1 MGAGRRKSPQ
11 SRVRDETSP
20 QRGSRLHA
28 PAGTAGQEP
37 PRERSHC
44 RAPRGLTEGVG
55 SAASQRYG
63 GGDSR
68 GGTVEESGSRHGLKG
83 SILDACAV
91 GEGQAPRSR
100 SAGAVGTGEARGR
113 DFPPGPLAHGQ
124 WGWARLPR
132 VLGVCP
138 SGRCRGSVLAHVQ
151 RGARPRSGARQAA
164 ALNHRWLRGRAQSA
178 SSGPRAPLVWGW
190 PAEGRQG
197 MSSADVSLP
206 HIGPQDPEPRMA
218 RVWASIPAPL
228 PFLSTPGLEWP
239 RPPEAPPAARPQPLP
254 RHDECDGDTLGN
266 TTSPKRP
273 PHKNKTSKSVV
284 GDGNGSPPLRKETM
298 SSSVENPKMAE
309 SSEGKKMAEG
319 RLKSG
324 LLARGILSGPIAN
337 SQEDPLRKRF
347 LRRSSGLSTAQNRDE
362 GHVKPFSLSSPG
374 HILSDTLSSKN
385 SLDTHSD
392 LSVEKWKNLSG
403 ASSDP
408 LGKMH
413 LETDKNKLR
422 DFPEGKAA
430 VSNIAEKTGT
440 DGRLLFPCGSSR
452 PSQERQEK
460 AFKWNTQAL
469 AHRTSPIHTVP
480 VCVEEATD
488 ILTLEDVE
496 DEEFLNEDTI
506 QPTAVLMPLLKL
518 QVTSKPM
525 TFSAAK
531 EIKTILFGSTLCGF
545 SEEWK
550 LQNFTFSEV
559 TQLRYGLVQNKG
571 GPCGVL
577 AAVQGCI
584 LKKLLFGGD
593 SRSSSIR
600 ELQPS
605 ETYRNNCLI
614 MAIADILWRAG
625 GEEKAVVTLASG
637 MQHFSPA
644 GKYKVDGVLET
655 LTLNKVTKY
664 EDLVIFLQHNIHQFQ
679 AGPSGCILLT
689 LSAILSRSTDLVRK
703 DFDLPTNCLIGA
715 HGYCTQELVNL
726 LLTGKAV
733 SNVFNDM
740 VELDSGNGSIT
751 LLKGITSRSDI
762 GLLSLF
768 EHYDVCQV
776 GCYLKTPKYPIWV
789 VCSES
794 HFSVLFSLQRDL
806 LSDWKVERI
815 FDLYYYDGLANQQG
829 EIRLTVDTTQ
839 PMSGDREKDLIP
851 PLEHCIRT
859 KWKDAFVDWNGTE
872 PIL

>member
-1 MGAGRRKSPQ
+1 MSTAKI
-11 SRVRDETSP
+11 
-20 QRGSRLHA
+20 RGSPPKQAAGLGMGPLFVEEVAASLVREFLHRK
-28 PAGTAGQEP
+28 GLKKTSLVLDQE
-37 PRERSHC
+37 H
-44 RAPRGLTEGVG
+44 PRGEYSINNRNELRKVLHLEMLYKENKVKKNP
-55 SAASQRYG
+55 
-63 GGDSR
+63 
-68 GGTVEESGSRHGLKG
+68 LKTSLEIITSYFLDHFG
-83 SILDACAV
+83 KNSYNLIQETPLSIV
-91 GEGQAPRSR
+91 
-100 SAGAVGTGEARGR
+100 
-113 DFPPGPLAHGQ
+113 
-124 WGWARLPR
+124 
-132 VLGVCP
+132 
-138 SGRCRGSVLAHVQ
+138 
-151 RGARPRSGARQAA
+151 
-164 ALNHRWLRGRAQSA
+164 SA
-178 SSGPRAPLVWGW
+178 SKMYNKLPLKCSENSAVNNNN
-190 PAEGRQG
+190 
-197 MSSADVSLP
+197 SSEVSDDD
-206 HIGPQDPEPRMA
+206 GKT
-218 RVWASIPAPL
+218 S
-228 PFLSTPGLEWP
+228 
-239 RPPEAPPAARPQPLP
+239 